1 MVLAG
6 EKGGMAS
13 VLPRRQA
20 AVPEGMP
27 EIMEALL
34 TQVCRLTPDQ
44 LAPFAVQHLSV
55 AHSRTLLPG
64 TDVNWRKQPVKPS
77 MARLKA
83 YLDDIGFRSTM
94 EEIVVRSIIDQP
106 SDLIGYMIDCLIVI
120 GCLAPEQTEGD
131 AAETVTV
138 EPEATVQSDYKGPT
152 LEEVEA
158 AVTPRAGPE
167 S

>member
-106 SDLIGYMIDCLIVI
+106 SDLIGYKMRLSHRDRLPRP
-120 GCLAPEQTEGD
+120 GADRGRRGRDGD
-131 AAETVTV
+131 GGARGHCTV
-138 EPEATVQSDYKGPT
+138 
-152 LEEVEA
+152 
-158 AVTPRAGPE
+158 
-167 S
+167 